1 MPAIRSKTSHVFALA
16 TRRQQGSGMA
26 EMLLVAL
33 PMLGIGLGTIEATHY
48 FHVRQ
53 QLGLAL
59 TMAARAGAVA
69 HANPT
74 VIANAFEHALGPLYP
89 PNNQAPSSQRINV
102 ANQRFEAQ
110 FQRPRWHI
118 QLVSPDTAAF
128 STLANPQASR
138 RYGRPAIRN
147 TYLPE
152 QQARLPYAS
161 ANGVPGKISG
171 QTIFQATT
179 LTLTL
184 HYGYAPW
191 LPGLRQVFGQAF
203 WIRRSISQTMQ
214 SDALWYP
221 DDPQGRVNRQ
231 GFTGA
236 TPEASNNHDNAQS
249 SGENGPSHGGDTPG
263 SDAQGHSNGTADTGA
278 DAPEDTLPATDNG
291 NTGEEANEQA
301 ESPDLE
307 ENCTP

>member
-1 MPAIRSKTSHVFALA
+1 
-16 TRRQQGSGMA
+16 MA
-26 EMLLVAL
+26 EMLLIAL
-33 PMLGIGLGTIEATHY
+33 PMLGIGLGTVEATHY

-74 VIANAFEHALGPLYP
+74 VIANAFERALGPLYP
-89 PNNQAPSSQRINV
+89 PNNQASSSQRINA

-110 FQRPRWHI
+110 FHRPTWHI
-118 QLVSPDTAAF
+118 QLVSPDTTAF
-128 STLANPQASR
+128 STRANPQASR

-161 ANGVPGKISG
+161 ANGVPGTTAG

-191 LPGLRQVFGQAF
+191 LPGLRKVFGQPF
-203 WIRRSISQTMQ
+203 WIRRTISQTMQ

-221 DDPQGRVNRQ
+221 DDPQGRVSRL
-231 GFTGA
+231 GFNGA
-236 TPEASNNHDNAQS
+236 TPVAGNNHDHAHP
-249 SGENGPSHGGDTPG
+249 SGENGSDHSGDTPG
-263 SDAQGHSNGTADTGA
+263 SDPQGHSNGNADGGA
-278 DAPEDTLPATDNG
+278 NAPEDTLPATDNG
-291 NTGEEANEQA
+291 NTEEEGNEQA
-301 ESPDLE
+301 GDSPDLE